1 MNVFPLIRKEKLK
14 LGNRTVSIPKLTRNR
29 LKKLTDHLGTIGD
42 LLVKVFLVPPADRS
56 IMIVAGAEV
65 MIDEIYELTSLL
77 SDLDIDELSEQ
88 ASLAECT
95 EFLNLTW
102 AKNDMNAALKN
113 LSGLV
118 PPMAQQFVTS
128 IAARQNQAQG

>member
-1 MNVFPLIRKEKLK
+1 MFSLTKKEKLK

-42 LLVKVFLVPPADRS
+42 LVVKIFLTPQEDRS
-56 IMIVAGAEV
+56 VMIVAGAEV

-77 SDLDIDELSEQ
+77 SDLAIEELSEQ

-102 AKNDMNAALKN
+102 DKNDMNAALKN
-113 LSGLV
+113 LSGLI

-128 IAARQNQAQG
+128 IAQRMGQAVD